1 MTKMVITL
9 PEGAVAIVMSMSV
22 CVSVCLSARM
32 SLEPRMQALTNF
44 LCMLRMS
51 VAWSSFG
58 MLMIGHITYWREGVK
73 GVHSVG
79 EV

>member
-9 PEGAVAIVMSMSV
+9 PEGAVATVMSM
-22 CVSVCLSARM
+22 SVCLSARM
-32 SLEPRMQALTNF
+32 SLEPRMQSLTNF
-44 LCMLRMS
+44 LCMLPMS

-58 MLMIGHITYWREGVK
+58 MLMIGHIAYWREGVK